1 MPPTPPDMI
10 ERADALYVARAAIE
24 NVRASVE
31 LLREA
36 AASDYGAAWRLGR
49 AHFFLG
55 QEAENLT
62 EARSHHVQG
71 ASASLRAARL
81 LAERVEGHFWRGV
94 NLALLASL
102 ENPLRALFHAL
113 KARKSLERAAQID
126 AGFHAAGPLRVLA
139 RLQHKL
145 PRLLGGGRERA
156 RTNFEKAINLAP
168 ASTVTRLYFAELLIE
183 IGDEKEARTQLETIL
198 HTKPDPAWK
207 FEIERDREAAKEIL
221 TRIDRISR
229 IRNDE

>member
-1 MPPTPPDMI
+1 MPSTPPDMI
-10 ERADALYVARAAIE
+10 ERADALYVARAGIE
-24 NVRASVE
+24 NVRESVE

-36 AASDYGAAWRLGR
+36 AASDYEAAWRLGR

-55 QEAENLT
+55 QEAGSIT

-71 ASASLRAARL
+71 ASVSLRAARL

-102 ENPLRALFHAL
+102 ENPLPALLHAL
-113 KARKSLERAAQID
+113 KARKSLERAVQID

-145 PRLLGGGRERA
+145 PLWLGGGARRA

-183 IGDEKEARTQLETIL
+183 IGNEKEARTHLETIL
-198 HTKPDPAWK
+198 HTEPDPAWK
-207 FEIERDREAAKEIL
+207 FEIERDQQAARELLKAKVK
-221 TRIDRISR
+221 R
-229 IRNDE
+229 